1 MPIPFKDFKKMVSK
15 NKSMSKASR
24 EKAIKTYK
32 RRFKKVQKKI
42 WLV

>member
-15 NKSMSKASR
+15 NPIMNKASR
-24 EKAIKTYK
+24 AKAIKTYK

-42 WLV
+42 

>member
-15 NKSMSKASR
+15 NKTMSKASR